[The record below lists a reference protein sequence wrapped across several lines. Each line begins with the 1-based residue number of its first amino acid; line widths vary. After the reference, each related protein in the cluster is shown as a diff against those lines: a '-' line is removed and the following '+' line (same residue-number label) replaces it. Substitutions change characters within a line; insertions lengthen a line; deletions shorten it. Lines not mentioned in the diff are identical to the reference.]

1 MGKVES
7 LDLLRIA
14 RALGFDLSLAEIE
27 EIRGEVEQGLAS
39 IERLDELQ
47 LSDIEPAPL
56 YRLEP

>member
-1 MGKVES
+1 M
-7 LDLLRIA
+7 A
-14 RALGFDLSLAEIE
+14 RALGFDLSVAEIE

-47 LSDIEPAPL
+47 LSDIEPAAL